1 MKVFDNYE
9 ISPCA
14 RFEEPDVPGKFYYEV
29 CEPEEADVW
38 TLYGHINGEG
48 VQAIGDFSKR
58 EYAEEVFERITG
70 IPFTG
75 SYKAEAHLRIMH
87 AGPKLLEAL
96 IAASHWIDAQIGVR
110 RTEIQAKV
118 QHAIAEATSGTPQGR
133 QPIVIEVR
141 GGVVQDVLN
150 VPPGIE
156 YEIRDYDSQEETAE
170 AGRPV

>member
-38 TLYGHINGEG
+38 TLYGHINGQG

-87 AGPKLLEAL
+87 AGPKLLETL
-96 IAASHWIDAQIGVR
+96 KAASEWIDAQHFVQ
-110 RTEIQAKV
+110 RTLIQETIR
-118 QHAIAEATSGTPQGR
+118 QAIAEATGR
-133 QPIVIEVR
+133 
-141 GGVVQDVLN
+141 
-150 VPPGIE
+150 
-156 YEIRDYDSQEETAE
+156 A
-170 AGRPV
+170 A